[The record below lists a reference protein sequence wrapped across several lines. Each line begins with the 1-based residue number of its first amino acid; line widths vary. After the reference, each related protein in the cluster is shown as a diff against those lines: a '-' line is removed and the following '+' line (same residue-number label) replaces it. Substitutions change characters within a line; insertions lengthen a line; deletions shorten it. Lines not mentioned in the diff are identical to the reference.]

1 MGTFL
6 KKIKDTIHNRK
17 TYRAGLLQA
26 KVYRVLKGYSQ
37 EKLMAGY
44 GLSTIDWALLG
55 LLYDNP
61 TGLRPSVMADA
72 LGVEPPFVTV
82 LVTRLSTLGLID
94 VKTRKDDSRV
104 KIFYLNEKGNKLV
117 PEVEKYVRAQMS
129 VLIKGINKRD
139 LMAYSS
145 VLEQIVEN
153 SKGLK
158 FKKFTGF
165 KD

>member
-37 EKLMAGY
+37 DKLMSGY

-55 LLYDNP
+55 LLYDN
-61 TGLRPSVMADA
+61 TDGLRPSVLAEA

-82 LVTRLSTLGLID
+82 LVSKLTKLGLID

-104 KIFYLNEKGNKLV
+104 KIFFLNKKGNSTV
-117 PEVEKYVRAQMS
+117 EEVEKYLREEMK
-129 VLIKGINKRD
+129 VLVKGIDAGD
-139 LMAYSS
+139 LIAYLS
-145 VLEQIVEN
+145 VLEKIVEN
-153 SKGLK
+153 SNGLK

>member
-1 MGTFL
+1 MNTLF

-26 KVYRVLKGYSQ
+26 KVYRVLKGFSQ
-37 EKLMAGY
+37 DRLMKSY

-55 LLYDNP
+55 LLYDKMD
-61 TGLRPSVMADA
+61 GMKPSAIATD

-82 LVTRLSTLGLID
+82 IIAKLTKIGFID
-94 VKTRKDDSRV
+94 VRTQKGDSRV
-104 KIFYLNEKGNKLV
+104 KIFYLNEKGQKLV
-117 PEVEKYVRAQMS
+117 PEVEKYLRDEMS
-129 VLIKGINKRD
+129 VLIKGIDHRD
-139 LMAYSS
+139 LIVYSS
-145 VLEQIVEN
+145 VLESIVEN
-153 SKGLK
+153 SKGLN

>member
-26 KVYRVLKGYSQ
+26 KVYRILKGYSQ
-37 EKLMAGY
+37 DRLISEY

-55 LLYDNP
+55 LLNDNP
-61 TGLRPSVMADA
+61 VGLRPSVIADA
-72 LGVEPPFVTV
+72 LGVEPPFITV
-82 LVTRLSTLGLID
+82 LITRLMTLGLID
-94 VKTRKDDSRV
+94 VRTKKDDGRV
-104 KIFYLNEKGNKLV
+104 KIFFLNAEGSKLV
-117 PEVEKYVRAQMS
+117 PEVEKYLRSQMS
-129 VLIKGINKRD
+129 FLIKGINPRD

-153 SKGLK
+153 SKELK

-165 KD
+165 RD

>member
-1 MGTFL
+1 MGTIL
-6 KKIKDTIHNRK
+6 KKIKDTIQNRK
-17 TYRAGLLQA
+17 SYRAGLLQA
-26 KVYRVLKGYSQ
+26 RVYRVLKGYSQ
-37 EKLMAGY
+37 DKLMSGY

-55 LLYDNP
+55 LLHDNVN
-61 TGLRPSVMADA
+61 GLRPSVLAEA

-82 LVTRLSTLGLID
+82 LVSKLKKLGLID

-104 KIFYLNEKGNKLV
+104 KIFFLNEKGNKLV
-117 PEVEKYVRAQMS
+117 PEVEKYLREEMK
-129 VLIKGINKRD
+129 VLVHGINPKD
-139 LMAYSS
+139 LMTYLS

-165 KD
+165 RD